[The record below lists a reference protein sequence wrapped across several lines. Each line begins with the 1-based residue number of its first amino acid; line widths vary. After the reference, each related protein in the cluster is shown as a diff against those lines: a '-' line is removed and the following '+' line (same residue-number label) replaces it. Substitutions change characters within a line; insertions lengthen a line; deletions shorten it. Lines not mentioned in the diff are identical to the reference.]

1 MSNKLIRGLTIQLG
15 AETTKLDKALKDAE
29 SRTRSACGELRQINS
44 ILKSGGDSAEMWK
57 QKQEV
62 LTTAIE
68 SSREKLKAMH
78 TAQKSISDQLRDG
91 NIDKGAYDKFKQ
103 DVEKAQNKLAKL
115 KTEQTEIE
123 KKFDNKEID
132 QEAYDKFRRKV
143 ENAEKKVKDLRIAEK
158 GLEESVRIGDVS
170 EDAYREFRRE
180 LERTEANVRNF
191 SNQLGE
197 AKSHLKGTG
206 DEAQDTADDV
216 KELGDNAEKVSSGGI
231 SSMTVALGNLAADGI
246 RKAATELKNFTTD
259 VIETGTEF
267 DAGISKVGAISGASA
282 EDMEKLREKAKE
294 MGASTKFTAAESAE
308 ALEYMA
314 MAGWKTEDMLSGISG
329 IMDLAAASGED
340 LGTTSDIVTDAL
352 TAFGLTAADSGHFAD
367 VLAAASSNANTNV
380 SMMGETFKYVAPVA
394 GTLNYSIEDMAEA
407 IGLMANSGIKSSQ
420 AGTALR
426 SIITRLST
434 DAGSS
439 SKSLGAL
446 GTLVEKLGVE
456 FYDTNGKARD
466 FGDVIAETREAWQG
480 LTDEEQTTYGKKIA
494 GEEAIASWLSL
505 MNAAPADVEKLSAA
519 IKNCDGAASDM
530 SSTMQDNL
538 QGDFVLLD
546 SAVDGMKISLADEL
560 EPEMRDIVQYIT
572 KKMPDIEDDLSKVFK
587 GGSKLVGGAVK
598 TLPVVVD
605 ALEPIAPLITAVG
618 VEIGTLKVAQTAA
631 GWMKGLNAVMS
642 ANPAVAVA
650 TGIFGVSAALFELY
664 KKYDSIPSYT
674 ESISKMYEGAY
685 ENIDNL
691 AKSMKDMKDGF
702 NERAGD
708 VLNETERT
716 KDLWE
721 ELENLADST
730 GRVKDS
736 DKVRAEYIL
745 GELNDALGTEYTMTD
760 NMIDKYKEMESEI
773 DNLIE
778 KKKASLLLDE
788 YSENIPEYQKIQKE
802 AQDNFTIYDQ
812 QANAYDNELAGI
824 NDQWNN
830 YYNAKYSGTTTYK
843 AGMSISEFADKYMQ
857 GIKNSDGTYDESQSK
872 FSQEAKI
879 YNQYITALTN
889 ANESRTAAEGYERD
903 WQEATAAIE
912 KYDTAFKAFSN
923 GDFDA
928 VATDLYGTQNEVY
941 AILDDAESDLE
952 KRKEA
957 VKKGMADLSSELK
970 LALSSDSQAAMD
982 DVFESIGELYEKSQ
996 IAGVDATELMTDEMR
1011 DSIQKMLD
1019 AGFDV
1024 TKLGEWF
1031 ANSGIKTSDV
1041 FNGNY
1046 VDIVQK
1052 QLDKGYDV
1060 TKLLEWGMNSGSLTG
1075 DDFWRFYDQNCQNG
1089 FSTTFG
1095 DGENSLSKGILEW
1108 ARRNG
1113 IDAGELFGEN
1123 YSHTVSEWTRWLYDN
1138 NNLIQKSINSASD
1151 ARLYKNGAYS
1161 MNAVGG
1167 IISNAGFGRGIVA
1180 ESGPELLEIIN
1191 GGVKVTPLSRT
1202 SKLTPVQDGNTQ
1214 KVFYFNN
1221 TINATVSGRYD
1232 VRRIAEDLAAEQ
1244 RAIETGR
1251 GMV

>member
-68 SSREKLKAMH
+68 SSREKLKAMQ

-115 KTEQTEIE
+115 KAEQTEIE

-618 VEIGTLKVAQTAA
+618 VGIGALKVAQTAE

-650 TGIFGVSAALFELY
+650 TGILGVSTALFELY
-664 KKYDSIPSYT
+664 KKYDSIPSYA
-674 ESISKMYEGAY
+674 EGISKMYEGAY

-773 DNLIE
+773 DDLIE
-778 KKKASLLLDE
+778 KKKSSLLLDE

-802 AQDNFTIYDQ
+802 AKDNYISFDQ
-812 QANAYDNELAGI
+812 QAQSYKDEMKKIEAEWAAVAPTRNGKAVTIQEYVDDRSNLEYGSNTASDNHLLSIIDAYDEA
-824 NDQWNN
+824 Q
-830 YYNAKYSGTTTYK
+830 
-843 AGMSISEFADKYMQ
+843 EHE
-857 GIKNSDGTYDESQSK
+857 KN
-872 FSQEAKI
+872 
-879 YNQYITALTN
+879 
-889 ANESRTAAEGYERD
+889 SRTAAEGYERD

-912 KYDTAFKAFSN
+912 KYDTAFKDFSEGN
-923 GDFDA
+923 FDA
-928 VATDLYGTQNEVY
+928 VVTDLYGTQNEVY

-1075 DDFWRFYDQNCQNG
+1075 DNFWQFYDQNCQNG
-1089 FSTTFG
+1089 FATTFG
-1095 DGENSLSKGILEW
+1095 DGENGLSQGILDW

-1113 IDAGELFGEN
+1113 IDAGEIFGEN

>member
-68 SSREKLKAMH
+68 SSREKLKAMQ

-123 KKFDNKEID
+123 KKFNNKEID

-259 VIETGTEF
+259 VIKTGTEF

-294 MGASTKFTAAESAE
+294 MGAATKFTAAESAE

-314 MAGWKTEDMLSGISG
+314 MAGWKTEDMLSGING

-426 SIITRLST
+426 TIITRLST

-538 QGDFVLLD
+538 QGDFILLD

-572 KKMPDIEDDLSKVFK
+572 KKMPDIEDGLSKVFK
-587 GGSKLVGGAVK
+587 VGSKLVGGAVK
-598 TLPVVVD
+598 VLPVVVD
-605 ALEPIAPLITAVG
+605 TLEPIAPLITAAG
-618 VEIGTLKVAQTAA
+618 AGIGALKVAQTAA

-650 TGIFGVSAALFELY
+650 TGILGVSTALFELY
-664 KKYDSIPSYT
+664 KRYDSIPSYA
-674 ESISKMYEGAY
+674 EGISKMYEGAY

-736 DKVRAEYIL
+736 DKERAEYIL

-778 KKKASLLLDE
+778 KKKASLLLDS
-788 YSENIPEYQKIQKE
+788 YSEDIPEYQKAQQE
-802 AQDNFTIYDQ
+802 AHDNYISFDQ
-812 QANAYDNELAGI
+812 QAQSYKDEMKKIEAEWAAVAPTRNGKAVTIQEYVDDRSNLEYGSNTASDNHLLSIIDAYDEA
-824 NDQWNN
+824 Q
-830 YYNAKYSGTTTYK
+830 
-843 AGMSISEFADKYMQ
+843 EHE
-857 GIKNSDGTYDESQSK
+857 KN
-872 FSQEAKI
+872 
-879 YNQYITALTN
+879 
-889 ANESRTAAEGYERD
+889 SRTAAEGYKRD

-928 VATDLYGTQNEVY
+928 VTTDLYGTQNEVY

-1138 NNLIQKSINSASD
+1138 NNLIQKSINSESD
-1151 ARLYKNGAYS
+1151 ARLYKSGAYS

>member
-68 SSREKLKAMH
+68 SSREKLKAMQ

-115 KTEQTEIE
+115 KAEQTEIE

-572 KKMPDIEDDLSKVFK
+572 KKMPDIEDGLSKVFK
-587 GGSKLVGGAVK
+587 VGSKLVGGAVK

-605 ALEPIAPLITAVG
+605 TLEPIAPLITAVG
-618 VEIGTLKVAQTAA
+618 VGIGTLKVAQTAE

-650 TGIFGVSAALFELY
+650 TGVLGVSTALFELY
-664 KKYDSIPSYT
+664 KKYDSIPSYA
-674 ESISKMYEGAY
+674 EGISKMYEGAY

-736 DKVRAEYIL
+736 DKERAEYIL

-778 KKKASLLLDE
+778 KKKASLLLDS
-788 YSENIPEYQKIQKE
+788 YSEDIPEYQKIQQE
-802 AQDNFTIYDQ
+802 AKDNYISFDQ
-812 QANAYDNELAGI
+812 QAQSYKDEMKKIEAEWAAVAPTRNGKAVTIQEYVDDRSNLEYGSNTASDNHLLSIIDAYDEA
-824 NDQWNN
+824 Q
-830 YYNAKYSGTTTYK
+830 
-843 AGMSISEFADKYMQ
+843 EHE
-857 GIKNSDGTYDESQSK
+857 KN
-872 FSQEAKI
+872 
-879 YNQYITALTN
+879 
-889 ANESRTAAEGYERD
+889 SRTAAEGYKRD

-928 VATDLYGTQNEVY
+928 VATDLYGIQNEVY

-1075 DDFWRFYDQNCQNG
+1075 DNFWQFYDQNCQNG
-1089 FSTTFG
+1089 FATTFG
-1095 DGENSLSKGILEW
+1095 DGENSLSQGILDW

-1138 NNLIQKSINSASD
+1138 NNLIQKSIQSASD
-1151 ARLYKNGAYS
+1151 ARLYKSGAYS

>member
-68 SSREKLKAMH
+68 SSREKLKAMQ

-115 KTEQTEIE
+115 KAEQTEIE

-191 SNQLGE
+191 SSQLGE

-466 FGDVIAETREAWQG
+466 FGDVIAEAREAWQE

-538 QGDFVLLD
+538 QGDFILLD

-572 KKMPDIEDDLSKVFK
+572 KKMPDIEDGLSKVFK
-587 GGSKLVGGAVK
+587 VGSKLVGGAVK
-598 TLPVVVD
+598 TLPVVAD
-605 ALEPIAPLITAVG
+605 ILEPIAPLIAAVG
-618 VEIGTLKVAQTAA
+618 VEIGTLKVAQTAT

-736 DKVRAEYIL
+736 DKERAEYIL

-773 DNLIE
+773 DDLIE

-802 AQDNFTIYDQ
+802 AQDNFTLYDQ
-812 QANAYDNELAGI
+812 QALSYKEEMAKIEAEWASVAPTRNGKAVTIQEYVDDRSNLEYGSNTASDNHLLSIIDAYDEA
-824 NDQWNN
+824 Q
-830 YYNAKYSGTTTYK
+830 
-843 AGMSISEFADKYMQ
+843 EHE
-857 GIKNSDGTYDESQSK
+857 KN
-872 FSQEAKI
+872 
-879 YNQYITALTN
+879 
-889 ANESRTAAEGYERD
+889 SRTAADGYKRD

>member
-68 SSREKLKAMH
+68 SSREKLKAMQ

-103 DVEKAQNKLAKL
+103 EVEKAQNKLAKL
-115 KTEQTEIE
+115 KAEQTEIE

-572 KKMPDIEDDLSKVFK
+572 KKMPDIEDGLSKVFK
-587 GGSKLVGGAVK
+587 VGSKLVGGAVK

-605 ALEPIAPLITAVG
+605 TLEPIAPLITAVG
-618 VEIGTLKVAQTAA
+618 VGIGALKVAQTAE

-650 TGIFGVSAALFELY
+650 TGILGVSTALFELY
-664 KKYDSIPSYT
+664 KKYDSIPSYA
-674 ESISKMYEGAY
+674 EGISKMYEGAY

-773 DNLIE
+773 DDLIE
-778 KKKASLLLDE
+778 KKKSSLLLDE

-802 AQDNFTIYDQ
+802 AKDNYISFDQ
-812 QANAYDNELAGI
+812 QAQSYKDEMKKIEAEWAAVAPTRNGKTVTIQEYVDDRSNLEYGSNTASDNHLLSIIDAYDEA
-824 NDQWNN
+824 Q
-830 YYNAKYSGTTTYK
+830 
-843 AGMSISEFADKYMQ
+843 EHE
-857 GIKNSDGTYDESQSK
+857 KN
-872 FSQEAKI
+872 
-879 YNQYITALTN
+879 
-889 ANESRTAAEGYERD
+889 SRTAADGYKRD

-928 VATDLYGTQNEVY
+928 VVTDLYGTQNEVY

>member
-68 SSREKLKAMH
+68 SSREKLKAMQ

-115 KTEQTEIE
+115 KAEQTEIE

-426 SIITRLST
+426 TIITRLST

-538 QGDFVLLD
+538 QGDFILLD

-587 GGSKLVGGAVK
+587 VGSKLVGGAVK

-605 ALEPIAPLITAVG
+605 TLEPIAPLITAVG
-618 VEIGTLKVAQTAA
+618 VGIGALKVAQTAT

-664 KKYDSIPSYT
+664 KKYDSIPSYA
-674 ESISKMYEGAY
+674 EGISKMYEGAY

-773 DNLIE
+773 DKLIE
-778 KKKASLLLDE
+778 KKNASLLLDE

-802 AQDNFTIYDQ
+802 AQDNFTFYDQ
-812 QANAYDNELAGI
+812 QALSYKEEMAKIEAEWASVAPTRNGKAVTIQEYVDDRSNLEYGSNTASDNHLLSIIDAYDEA
-824 NDQWNN
+824 Q
-830 YYNAKYSGTTTYK
+830 
-843 AGMSISEFADKYMQ
+843 EHE
-857 GIKNSDGTYDESQSK
+857 KN
-872 FSQEAKI
+872 
-879 YNQYITALTN
+879 
-889 ANESRTAAEGYERD
+889 SRTAADGYKRD

-1075 DDFWRFYDQNCQNG
+1075 DNFWQFYDQNCQNG
-1089 FSTTFG
+1089 FATTFG
-1095 DGENSLSKGILEW
+1095 DGENSLSQGILDW

-1138 NNLIQKSINSASD
+1138 NNLIQKSIQSASD
-1151 ARLYKNGAYS
+1151 ARLYKSGAYS

>member
-68 SSREKLKAMH
+68 SSREKLKAMQ

-123 KKFDNKEID
+123 KKFNNKEID

-197 AKSHLKGTG
+197 AKSHLKVTG

-572 KKMPDIEDDLSKVFK
+572 KKMPDIEDGLSKVFK
-587 GGSKLVGGAVK
+587 VGSKLVGGAVK

-605 ALEPIAPLITAVG
+605 TLEPIAPLITAVG
-618 VEIGTLKVAQTAA
+618 VGIGTLKVAQTAE

-650 TGIFGVSAALFELY
+650 TGVLGVSTALFELY
-664 KKYDSIPSYT
+664 KKYDSIPSYA
-674 ESISKMYEGAY
+674 EGISKMYEGAY

-736 DKVRAEYIL
+736 DKERAEYIL

-778 KKKASLLLDE
+778 KKKASLLLDS
-788 YSENIPEYQKIQKE
+788 YSEDIPEYQKIQQE
-802 AQDNFTIYDQ
+802 AKDNYISFDQ
-812 QANAYDNELAGI
+812 QAQSYKDEMKKIEAEWAAVAPTRNGKAVTIQEYVDDRSNLEYGSNTASDNHLLSIIDAYDEA
-824 NDQWNN
+824 Q
-830 YYNAKYSGTTTYK
+830 
-843 AGMSISEFADKYMQ
+843 EHE
-857 GIKNSDGTYDESQSK
+857 KN
-872 FSQEAKI
+872 
-879 YNQYITALTN
+879 
-889 ANESRTAAEGYERD
+889 SRTAAEGYKRD

-1151 ARLYKNGAYS
+1151 ARLYKSGAYS

>member
-68 SSREKLKAMH
+68 SSREKLKAMQ

-259 VIETGTEF
+259 VIKTGTEF

-294 MGASTKFTAAESAE
+294 MGAATKFTAAESAE

-367 VLAAASSNANTNV
+367 VLATASSNANTNV

-426 SIITRLST
+426 TIITRLST

-587 GGSKLVGGAVK
+587 VGSKLVGGAVK
-598 TLPVVVD
+598 TLPVVAD
-605 ALEPIAPLITAVG
+605 TLEPIAPLITAVG
-618 VEIGTLKVAQTAA
+618 VGIGALKVAQTAA

-650 TGIFGVSAALFELY
+650 TGILGVSTALFELY
-664 KKYDSIPSYT
+664 KRYDSIPSYT

-773 DNLIE
+773 DDLIE
-778 KKKASLLLDE
+778 KKKSSLLLDE

-802 AQDNFTIYDQ
+802 AKDNYISFDQ
-812 QANAYDNELAGI
+812 QAQSYKDEMKKIEAEWAAVAPTRNGKAVTIQEYVDDRSNLEYGSNTASDNHLLTLIDAYE
-824 NDQWNN
+824 
-830 YYNAKYSGTTTYK
+830 
-843 AGMSISEFADKYMQ
+843 
-857 GIKNSDGTYDESQSK
+857 
-872 FSQEAKI
+872 EA
-879 YNQYITALTN
+879 Q
-889 ANESRTAAEGYERD
+889 ANEIESRNVADGYRSD

-1089 FSTTFG
+1089 FATTFG

>member
-68 SSREKLKAMH
+68 SSREKLKAMQ

-123 KKFDNKEID
+123 KKFNNKEID

-197 AKSHLKGTG
+197 AKSHLKVTG

-572 KKMPDIEDDLSKVFK
+572 KKMPDIEDGLSKVFK
-587 GGSKLVGGAVK
+587 VGSKLVGGAVK

-605 ALEPIAPLITAVG
+605 TLEPIAPLITAVG
-618 VEIGTLKVAQTAA
+618 VGIGTLKVAQTAE

-650 TGIFGVSAALFELY
+650 TGVLGVSTALFELY
-664 KKYDSIPSYT
+664 KKYDSIPSYA
-674 ESISKMYEGAY
+674 EGISKMYEGAY

-736 DKVRAEYIL
+736 DKERAEYIL

-778 KKKASLLLDE
+778 KKKASLLLDS
-788 YSENIPEYQKIQKE
+788 YSEDIPEYQKIQQE
-802 AQDNFTIYDQ
+802 AKDNYISFDQ
-812 QANAYDNELAGI
+812 QAQSYKDEMKKIEAEWAAVAPTRNGKAVTIQEYVDDRSNLEYGSNTASDNHLLSIIDAYDEA
-824 NDQWNN
+824 Q
-830 YYNAKYSGTTTYK
+830 
-843 AGMSISEFADKYMQ
+843 EHE
-857 GIKNSDGTYDESQSK
+857 KN
-872 FSQEAKI
+872 
-879 YNQYITALTN
+879 
-889 ANESRTAAEGYERD
+889 SRTAAEGYKRD

-928 VATDLYGTQNEVY
+928 VATDLYGIQNEVY

-1075 DDFWRFYDQNCQNG
+1075 DNFWQFYDQNCQNG
-1089 FSTTFG
+1089 FATTFG
-1095 DGENSLSKGILEW
+1095 DGENSLSQGILDW

-1138 NNLIQKSINSASD
+1138 NNLIQKSIQSASD
-1151 ARLYKNGAYS
+1151 ARLYKSGAYS

>member
-68 SSREKLKAMH
+68 SSREKLKAMQ

-123 KKFDNKEID
+123 KKFNNKEID

-191 SNQLGE
+191 SSQLGE

-259 VIETGTEF
+259 VIKTGTEF

-294 MGASTKFTAAESAE
+294 MGAATKFTAAESAE

-329 IMDLAAASGED
+329 IMDLAAASGEN

-367 VLAAASSNANTNV
+367 VIAAASSNANTNV

-426 SIITRLST
+426 TIITRLST

-538 QGDFVLLD
+538 QGDFILLD

-587 GGSKLVGGAVK
+587 VGSKLVGGAVK

-618 VEIGTLKVAQTAA
+618 VGIGALKVAQTAE

-650 TGIFGVSAALFELY
+650 TGILGVSTALFELY
-664 KKYDSIPSYT
+664 KKYDSIPSYA
-674 ESISKMYEGAY
+674 EGISKMYEGAY

-773 DNLIE
+773 DDLIE
-778 KKKASLLLDE
+778 KKKSSLLLDE

-802 AQDNFTIYDQ
+802 AKDNYISFDQ
-812 QANAYDNELAGI
+812 QAQSYKDEMKKIEAEWASVAPTRNGKAVTIQEYVNDRSNLEYGSNTASDNHLLTLIDAYE
-824 NDQWNN
+824 
-830 YYNAKYSGTTTYK
+830 
-843 AGMSISEFADKYMQ
+843 
-857 GIKNSDGTYDESQSK
+857 
-872 FSQEAKI
+872 EA
-879 YNQYITALTN
+879 Q
-889 ANESRTAAEGYERD
+889 ANEIESRNVADGYRSD

-928 VATDLYGTQNEVY
+928 VVTDLYGAQNEVY
-941 AILDDAESDLE
+941 AILDDTESDLE

-982 DVFESIGELYEKSQ
+982 DVFKSIGELYEKSQ

-1138 NNLIQKSINSASD
+1138 NNLIQKSIQSASD

>member
-68 SSREKLKAMH
+68 SSREKLKAMQ

-123 KKFDNKEID
+123 KKFNNKEID

-197 AKSHLKGTG
+197 AKSHLKVTG

-466 FGDVIAETREAWQG
+466 FGDVIAEAREAWQG

-538 QGDFVLLD
+538 QGDFILLD

-587 GGSKLVGGAVK
+587 VGSKLVGGAVK

-605 ALEPIAPLITAVG
+605 TLEPIAPLITAVG
-618 VEIGTLKVAQTAA
+618 VGIGTLKVAQTAA

-650 TGIFGVSAALFELY
+650 TGILGVSTALFELY
-664 KKYDSIPSYT
+664 KKYDSIPSYA
-674 ESISKMYEGAY
+674 EGISKMYEGAY

-778 KKKASLLLDE
+778 KKKASLLLDS
-788 YSENIPEYQKIQKE
+788 YSEDIPEYQKIQQE
-802 AQDNFTIYDQ
+802 AKDNYISFDQ
-812 QANAYDNELAGI
+812 QAQSYKDEMKKIEAEWAAVAPTRNGKAVTIQEYVDDRSNLEYGSNTASDNHLLSIIDAYDEA
-824 NDQWNN
+824 Q
-830 YYNAKYSGTTTYK
+830 
-843 AGMSISEFADKYMQ
+843 EHE
-857 GIKNSDGTYDESQSK
+857 KN
-872 FSQEAKI
+872 
-879 YNQYITALTN
+879 
-889 ANESRTAAEGYERD
+889 SRTAAEGYKRD

-912 KYDTAFKAFSN
+912 KYDTAFKNFSEGN
-923 GDFDA
+923 FDA

-941 AILDDAESDLE
+941 AILDDTESDLE

-982 DVFESIGELYEKSQ
+982 DVFKSIGELYEKSQ

-1075 DDFWRFYDQNCQNG
+1075 DNFWQFYDQNCQNG
-1089 FSTTFG
+1089 FATTFG

-1138 NNLIQKSINSASD
+1138 NNLIQKSIQSASD
-1151 ARLYKNGAYS
+1151 ARLYKSGAYS

>member
-68 SSREKLKAMH
+68 SSREKLKAMQ

-115 KTEQTEIE
+115 KAEQTEIE

-259 VIETGTEF
+259 VIKTGTEF

-294 MGASTKFTAAESAE
+294 MGAATKFTAAESAE

-329 IMDLAAASGED
+329 IMDLAAASGEN

-426 SIITRLST
+426 TIITRLST

-538 QGDFVLLD
+538 QGDFILLD

-587 GGSKLVGGAVK
+587 VGSKLVGGAVK

-605 ALEPIAPLITAVG
+605 TLEPIAPLIAAVG
-618 VEIGTLKVAQTAA
+618 VGIGALKVAQTAA

-650 TGIFGVSAALFELY
+650 TGILGVSTALFELY
-664 KKYDSIPSYT
+664 KKYDSIPSYA
-674 ESISKMYEGAY
+674 EGISKMYEGAY

-802 AQDNFTIYDQ
+802 AKDNYISFDQ
-812 QANAYDNELAGI
+812 QAQSYKDEMKKIEAEWAAVAPTRNGKAVTIQEYVDDRSNLEYGSNTASDNHLLSIIDAYDEA
-824 NDQWNN
+824 Q
-830 YYNAKYSGTTTYK
+830 
-843 AGMSISEFADKYMQ
+843 EHE
-857 GIKNSDGTYDESQSK
+857 KN
-872 FSQEAKI
+872 
-879 YNQYITALTN
+879 
-889 ANESRTAAEGYERD
+889 SRTAAEGYKRD

-982 DVFESIGELYEKSQ
+982 DVFKSIGELYEKSQ

-1138 NNLIQKSINSASD
+1138 NNLIQKSINSESD
-1151 ARLYKNGAYS
+1151 ARLYKSGAYS

>member
-68 SSREKLKAMH
+68 SSREKLKAMQ

-115 KTEQTEIE
+115 KAEQTEIE

-618 VEIGTLKVAQTAA
+618 VGIGALKVAQTAE

-650 TGIFGVSAALFELY
+650 TGILGVSTALFELY
-664 KKYDSIPSYT
+664 KKYDSIPSYA
-674 ESISKMYEGAY
+674 EGISKMYEGAH

-773 DNLIE
+773 DDLIE
-778 KKKASLLLDE
+778 KKKSSLLLDE

-802 AQDNFTIYDQ
+802 AKDNYISFDQ
-812 QANAYDNELAGI
+812 QAQSYKDEMKKIEAEWAAVAPTRNGKAVTIQEYVDDRSNLEYGSNTASDNHLLSIIDAYDEA
-824 NDQWNN
+824 Q
-830 YYNAKYSGTTTYK
+830 
-843 AGMSISEFADKYMQ
+843 EHE
-857 GIKNSDGTYDESQSK
+857 KN
-872 FSQEAKI
+872 
-879 YNQYITALTN
+879 
-889 ANESRTAAEGYERD
+889 SRTAAEGYERD

-912 KYDTAFKAFSN
+912 KYDTAFKDFSEGN
-923 GDFDA
+923 FDA
-928 VATDLYGTQNEVY
+928 VVTDLYGTQNEVY

-1075 DDFWRFYDQNCQNG
+1075 DNFWQFYDQNCQNG
-1089 FSTTFG
+1089 FATTFG
-1095 DGENSLSKGILEW
+1095 DGENGLSQGILDW

-1113 IDAGELFGEN
+1113 IDAGEIFGEN

>member
-68 SSREKLKAMH
+68 SSREKLKAMQ

-115 KTEQTEIE
+115 KAEQTEIE

-259 VIETGTEF
+259 VIKTGTEF

-426 SIITRLST
+426 TIITRLST

-466 FGDVIAETREAWQG
+466 FGDVIAEAREAWQG

-587 GGSKLVGGAVK
+587 VGSKLVGGAVK

-605 ALEPIAPLITAVG
+605 TLEPIAPLITAVG
-618 VEIGTLKVAQTAA
+618 VGIGTLKVAQTAA

-650 TGIFGVSAALFELY
+650 TGILGVSTALFELY
-664 KKYDSIPSYT
+664 KRYDSIPSYT

-773 DNLIE
+773 DKLIE
-778 KKKASLLLDE
+778 KKNASLLLDG
-788 YSENIPEYQKIQKE
+788 YSENIAEYQKIQ
-802 AQDNFTIYDQ
+802 
-812 QANAYDNELAGI
+812 
-824 NDQWNN
+824 
-830 YYNAKYSGTTTYK
+830 
-843 AGMSISEFADKYMQ
+843 
-857 GIKNSDGTYDESQSK
+857 
-872 FSQEAKI
+872 QEAKD
-879 YNQYITALTN
+879 NYISYDQKALSHKEEMAKIEAEWAAVAPTRNGKAVTIQEYVDDRSNLEYGSNTASDNHLLTLIDAYEEAQ
-889 ANESRTAAEGYERD
+889 ANEIESRNVADGYRSD

>member
-246 RKAATELKNFTTD
+246 RKAATELKNFTKD
-259 VIETGTEF
+259 VIKTGTEF

-282 EDMEKLREKAKE
+282 EDMEKLREKAQE

-380 SMMGETFKYVAPVA
+380 SIMGETFKYVAPVA

-572 KKMPDIEDDLSKVFK
+572 KKMPDIEDGLSKVFK
-587 GGSKLVGGAVK
+587 VGSKLVGGAVK

-605 ALEPIAPLITAVG
+605 TLEPIAPLITAVG
-618 VEIGTLKVAQTAA
+618 VGIGALKVAQTAE

-650 TGIFGVSAALFELY
+650 TGILGVSTALFELY
-664 KKYDSIPSYT
+664 KKYDSIPSYA
-674 ESISKMYEGAY
+674 EGISKMYEGAY

-773 DNLIE
+773 DDLIE
-778 KKKASLLLDE
+778 KKKSSLLLDE

-802 AQDNFTIYDQ
+802 AKDNYISFDQ
-812 QANAYDNELAGI
+812 QAQSYKDEMKKIEAEWAAVAPTRNGKTVTIQEYVDDRSNLEYGSNTASDNHLLSIIDAYDEA
-824 NDQWNN
+824 Q
-830 YYNAKYSGTTTYK
+830 
-843 AGMSISEFADKYMQ
+843 EHE
-857 GIKNSDGTYDESQSK
+857 KN
-872 FSQEAKI
+872 
-879 YNQYITALTN
+879 
-889 ANESRTAAEGYERD
+889 SRTAADGYKRD

>member
-68 SSREKLKAMH
+68 SSREKLKAMQ

-560 EPEMRDIVQYIT
+560 EPEMRDIVLYIT
-572 KKMPDIEDDLSKVFK
+572 KKMPDIEDGLSKVFK
-587 GGSKLVGGAVK
+587 VGSKLVGGAVK

-605 ALEPIAPLITAVG
+605 TLEPIAPLITAVG
-618 VEIGTLKVAQTAA
+618 VGIGTLKVAQTAE

-650 TGIFGVSAALFELY
+650 TGILGVSTALFELY
-664 KKYDSIPSYT
+664 KKYDSIPSYA
-674 ESISKMYEGAY
+674 EGISKMYEGAY

-773 DNLIE
+773 DDLIE

-802 AQDNFTIYDQ
+802 AKDNYISFDQ
-812 QANAYDNELAGI
+812 QAQSYKDEMKKIEAEWAAVAPTRNGKAVTIQEYVDDRSNLEYGSNTASDNHLLSIIDAYDEA
-824 NDQWNN
+824 Q
-830 YYNAKYSGTTTYK
+830 
-843 AGMSISEFADKYMQ
+843 EHE
-857 GIKNSDGTYDESQSK
+857 KN
-872 FSQEAKI
+872 
-879 YNQYITALTN
+879 
-889 ANESRTAAEGYERD
+889 SRTAADGYESD

-912 KYDTAFKAFSN
+912 KYDTAFKNFSEGN
-923 GDFDA
+923 FDA
-928 VATDLYGTQNEVY
+928 VVTDLYGTQNEVY

-970 LALSSDSQAAMD
+970 LALSSDSQAAMY

-1075 DDFWRFYDQNCQNG
+1075 DNFWQFYDQNCQNG
-1089 FSTTFG
+1089 FATTFG
-1095 DGENSLSKGILEW
+1095 DGENSLSQGILDW

-1113 IDAGELFGEN
+1113 IDAGEIFGEN

>member
-44 ILKSGGDSAEMWK
+44 ILKLGGDSAEMWK

-68 SSREKLKAMH
+68 SSREKLKAMQ

-572 KKMPDIEDDLSKVFK
+572 KKMPDIEDGLSKVFK
-587 GGSKLVGGAVK
+587 VGSKLVGGAVK

-605 ALEPIAPLITAVG
+605 TLEPIAPLITAVG
-618 VEIGTLKVAQTAA
+618 VGIGALKVAQTAE

-650 TGIFGVSAALFELY
+650 TGILGVSTALFELY
-664 KKYDSIPSYT
+664 KKYDSIPSYA
-674 ESISKMYEGAY
+674 EGISKMYEGAY

-773 DNLIE
+773 DDLIE
-778 KKKASLLLDE
+778 KKKSSLLLDE

-802 AQDNFTIYDQ
+802 AKDNYISFDQ
-812 QANAYDNELAGI
+812 QAQSYKDEMKKIEAEWAAVAPTRNGKTVTIQEYVDDRSNLEYGSNTASDNHLLSIIDAYDEA
-824 NDQWNN
+824 Q
-830 YYNAKYSGTTTYK
+830 
-843 AGMSISEFADKYMQ
+843 EHE
-857 GIKNSDGTYDESQSK
+857 KN
-872 FSQEAKI
+872 
-879 YNQYITALTN
+879 
-889 ANESRTAAEGYERD
+889 SRTAADGYKRD

-928 VATDLYGTQNEVY
+928 VVTDLYGTQNEVY

>member
-1 MSNKLIRGLTIQLG
+1 MFLLYFDCFVCVKFYYTGLKLIRGLTIQLG

-143 ENAEKKVKDLRIAEK
+143 ENAEKKVKDLKVAEN
-158 GLEESVRIGDVS
+158 GLEESFRLGDIS
-170 EDAYREFRRE
+170 KEAYNEFRRE

-191 SNQLGE
+191 SGQLTD
-197 AKSHLKGTG
+197 AKNHLKGTG

-587 GGSKLVGGAVK
+587 VGSKLVGGAVK
-598 TLPVVVD
+598 TLPVVAD
-605 ALEPIAPLITAVG
+605 TLEPIAPLITAVG
-618 VEIGTLKVAQTAA
+618 VGIGALKVAQTAA

-650 TGIFGVSAALFELY
+650 TGILGVSTALFLP
-664 KKYDSIPSYT
+664 IH
-674 ESISKMYEGAY
+674 
-685 ENIDNL
+685 
-691 AKSMKDMKDGF
+691 F
-702 NERAGD
+702 
-708 VLNETERT
+708 
-716 KDLWE
+716 
-721 ELENLADST
+721 
-730 GRVKDS
+730 
-736 DKVRAEYIL
+736 
-745 GELNDALGTEYTMTD
+745 GT
-760 NMIDKYKEMESEI
+760 
-773 DNLIE
+773 
-778 KKKASLLLDE
+778 
-788 YSENIPEYQKIQKE
+788 
-802 AQDNFTIYDQ
+802 
-812 QANAYDNELAGI
+812 
-824 NDQWNN
+824 
-830 YYNAKYSGTTTYK
+830 
-843 AGMSISEFADKYMQ
+843 
-857 GIKNSDGTYDESQSK
+857 
-872 FSQEAKI
+872 
-879 YNQYITALTN
+879 
-889 ANESRTAAEGYERD
+889 
-903 WQEATAAIE
+903 
-912 KYDTAFKAFSN
+912 
-923 GDFDA
+923 
-928 VATDLYGTQNEVY
+928 
-941 AILDDAESDLE
+941 
-952 KRKEA
+952 
-957 VKKGMADLSSELK
+957 
-970 LALSSDSQAAMD
+970 
-982 DVFESIGELYEKSQ
+982 
-996 IAGVDATELMTDEMR
+996 
-1011 DSIQKMLD
+1011 
-1019 AGFDV
+1019 
-1024 TKLGEWF
+1024 
-1031 ANSGIKTSDV
+1031 
-1041 FNGNY
+1041 
-1046 VDIVQK
+1046 
-1052 QLDKGYDV
+1052 
-1060 TKLLEWGMNSGSLTG
+1060 
-1075 DDFWRFYDQNCQNG
+1075 
-1089 FSTTFG
+1089 
-1095 DGENSLSKGILEW
+1095 
-1108 ARRNG
+1108 
-1113 IDAGELFGEN
+1113 
-1123 YSHTVSEWTRWLYDN
+1123 
-1138 NNLIQKSINSASD
+1138 
-1151 ARLYKNGAYS
+1151 
-1161 MNAVGG
+1161 
-1167 IISNAGFGRGIVA
+1167 
-1180 ESGPELLEIIN
+1180 
-1191 GGVKVTPLSRT
+1191 
-1202 SKLTPVQDGNTQ
+1202 
-1214 KVFYFNN
+1214 
-1221 TINATVSGRYD
+1221 
-1232 VRRIAEDLAAEQ
+1232 
-1244 RAIETGR
+1244 
-1251 GMV
+1251 

>member
-68 SSREKLKAMH
+68 SSREKLKAMQ

-123 KKFDNKEID
+123 KKFNNKEID

-259 VIETGTEF
+259 VIKTGTEF

-294 MGASTKFTAAESAE
+294 MGAATKFTAAESAE

-587 GGSKLVGGAVK
+587 VGSKLVGGAVK

-605 ALEPIAPLITAVG
+605 TLEPIAPLITAVG
-618 VEIGTLKVAQTAA
+618 VGIGALKVAQTAE

-650 TGIFGVSAALFELY
+650 TGILGVSTALFELY
-664 KKYDSIPSYT
+664 KKYDSIPSYA
-674 ESISKMYEGAY
+674 EGISKMYEGAY

-691 AKSMKDMKDGF
+691 SKSMKDMKDGF

-778 KKKASLLLDE
+778 KKKASLLLDG

-802 AQDNFTIYDQ
+802 AQDNFTFYDQ
-812 QANAYDNELAGI
+812 QAL
-824 NDQWNN
+824 
-830 YYNAKYSGTTTYK
+830 SYK
-843 AGMSISEFADKYMQ
+843 EEM
-857 GIKNSDGTYDESQSK
+857 
-872 FSQEAKI
+872 AKI
-879 YNQYITALTN
+879 EAEWASVAPTRNGKAVTIQEYVDDRSNLEYGSNTASDNHLLTLIDAYEEAQ
-889 ANESRTAAEGYERD
+889 ANEIESRNVADGYRSD

-982 DVFESIGELYEKSQ
+982 DVFKSIGELYEKSQ

-1011 DSIQKMLD
+1011 GSIQKMLD

-1060 TKLLEWGMNSGSLTG
+1060 AKLLEWGMNSGSLTG
-1075 DDFWRFYDQNCQNG
+1075 DNFWRFYDQNCQNG

>member
-68 SSREKLKAMH
+68 SSREKLKAMQ

-123 KKFDNKEID
+123 KKFNNKEID

-191 SNQLGE
+191 SSQLGE

-259 VIETGTEF
+259 VIKTGTEF

-466 FGDVIAETREAWQG
+466 FGDVIAEAREAWQG

-587 GGSKLVGGAVK
+587 VGSKLVGGAVK

-605 ALEPIAPLITAVG
+605 TLEPIAPLITAVG
-618 VEIGTLKVAQTAA
+618 VGIGALKVAQTAE

-664 KKYDSIPSYT
+664 KKYDSIPSYA
-674 ESISKMYEGAY
+674 EGISKMYEGAY

-691 AKSMKDMKDGF
+691 SKSMKDMKDGF

-773 DNLIE
+773 DDLIE

-802 AQDNFTIYDQ
+802 AQDNFTFYDQ
-812 QANAYDNELAGI
+812 QAL
-824 NDQWNN
+824 
-830 YYNAKYSGTTTYK
+830 SYK
-843 AGMSISEFADKYMQ
+843 EEM
-857 GIKNSDGTYDESQSK
+857 
-872 FSQEAKI
+872 AKI
-879 YNQYITALTN
+879 EAEWASVAPTRNGKAVTIQEYVDDRSNLEYGSNTASDNHLLTLIDAYEEAQ
-889 ANESRTAAEGYERD
+889 ANEIESRNVADGYRSD

-1138 NNLIQKSINSASD
+1138 NNLIQKSIQSASD
-1151 ARLYKNGAYS
+1151 ARLYKSGAYS